1 MLRISYISLIN
12 SIVMFLLSAMRWP
25 CHDNKHETETAAERK
40 FFCEEGEISEMATI
54 FFGSRGKAI
63 VRILSDPS
71 QFYTATLT
79 IVGFTFF
86 FLMLQT
92 NTTAIPSG
100 LFTPIVVSGASMGG
114 AYGLLLQKFVD
125 QKFDPSAFALLGV
138 GAMMAGIQV
147 RMQTQYR
154 VFFQ

>member
-1 MLRISYISLIN
+1 MLRISCISLLN
-12 SIVMFLLSAMRWP
+12 SIVMFLLSAVSWS
-25 CHDNKHETETAAERK
+25 CNYNSHETDAAAERQ
-40 FFCEEGEISEMATI
+40 FFCRKGETSEMATI

-63 VRILSDPS
+63 VRILSDPG
-71 QFYTATLT
+71 QFYAVTLT

-86 FLMLQT
+86 FLMLIT

-114 AYGLLLQKFVD
+114 AYGLLLKQFVD
-125 QKFDPSAFALLGV
+125 ENFDPTVFALLGV

-147 RMQTQYR
+147 RNS
-154 VFFQ
+154 